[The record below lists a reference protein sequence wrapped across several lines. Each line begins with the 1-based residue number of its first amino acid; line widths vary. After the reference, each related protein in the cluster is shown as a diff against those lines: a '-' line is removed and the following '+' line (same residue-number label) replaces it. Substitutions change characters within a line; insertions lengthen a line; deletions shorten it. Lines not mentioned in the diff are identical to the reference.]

1 MNYLSFTFRNA
12 EDWQL
17 DLLIVALD
25 AVGFQGYEEKP
36 GELVACIP
44 ADLWDEANFHAAI
57 DPLMELYAIKYERE
71 SIAERNWNEE
81 WEKGFRPIVI
91 GAEIAVRASFHPPFP
106 DVKYDIVIDPKMSFG
121 TGHHATTEMMMRLM
135 LREAFDGRQVLDFG
149 SGTGI
154 LSVLASKLHAE
165 TILSVD
171 HESWAYQNSIDNF
184 RTNNIHNVTP
194 LLADAAGFHGRQFDI
209 ILANI
214 SRSVITA
221 TMTQFAT
228 ALRSHGKLLIS
239 GFLQDD
245 EVAILEAAHAA
256 GFQNTDQL
264 LLDGWKA
271 ISLFKLS

>member
-1 MNYLSFTFRNA
+1 MNYLSFTFCIA
-12 EDWQL
+12 EDWQQ

-25 AVGFQGYEEKP
+25 AIGFQGYEEKP
-36 GELVACIP
+36 AELVAFIQ
-44 ADLWDEANFHAAI
+44 ADLFDEASFHSAI
-57 DPLMELYAIKYERE
+57 DPMMESYALTYERA

-91 GAEIAVRASFHPPFP
+91 GDEIAVRASFHPAYP
-106 DVKYDIVIDPKMSFG
+106 DVKYDIIIDPKMSFG

-135 LREAFDGRQVLDFG
+135 LRETFAGTEVLDFG

-154 LSVLASKLHAE
+154 LAVLAAKLHAA
-165 TILSVD
+165 TVLSVD

-194 LLADAAGFHGRQFDI
+194 LLADAAGFQGRQFDI

-221 TMTQFAT
+221 TMAQFAT

-239 GFLQDD
+239 GFLLDD
-245 EVAILEAAHAA
+245 EVEILQTAHAA
-256 GFQNTDQL
+256 GFQKSDQL
-264 LLDGWKA
+264 LLDGWMA
-271 ISLFKLS
+271 ISLFTG